1 MLVRI
6 VKKISMILL
15 LSASVPAFAGQCDS
29 YGYEKKIR
37 RLEAKAELAS
47 KYGNRIK
54 AEKLRAK
61 RQYLMARCSGSHTI
75 EPAAGNHTPHK

>member
-1 MLVRI
+1 MLIKI
-6 VKKISMILL
+6 VKNISTILL
-15 LSASVPAFAGQCDS
+15 FSLAVPAFAGQCDS
-29 YGYEKKIR
+29 YGYEKKIHI
-37 RLEAKAELAS
+37 LEAKAELAS

-75 EPAAGNHTPHK
+75 EPAAENHTPHK